1 MSKIRVDTIVNEAG
15 SGAPNFSSG
24 LTGTNGTFTGNLNVT
39 GNISAGGTITY
50 EDVTSVDSVGIVTAR
65 TDLKVNRNA
74 IITGITTFTGAL
86 DGNGGANIQ
95 GGSGVVL
102 NGLTYPGSD
111 GSSGQY
117 LKTDGSGALSFAT
130 VSSGGGKVINVWYNA
145 DRINRTYSGGTY
157 TWIDVPNLSRTITP
171 ASATSRFWIH
181 VKLSGGTDGNHN
193 YMRINCN
200 GTTPH
205 IGEAAGSA
213 TRCTDVAAPKATWD
227 QEQMIGSYLYEP
239 ATTSAI
245 TIKAQ
250 YAYESWGSLNRGNR
264 HNNNPSDGTS
274 TSDMTIF
281 EFSS

>member
-1 MSKIRVDTIVNEAG
+1 MSKIRVDTIVDESG

-65 TDLKVNRNA
+65 TDLIVNRNTT
-74 IITGITTFTGAL
+74 ITGITTFQGAI
-86 DGNGGANIQ
+86 DSNGGANIQ

-111 GSSGQY
+111 GSAGEY
-117 LKTDGSGALSFAT
+117 LKTDGSGALSFAA
-130 VSSGGGKVINVWYNA
+130 VSSGGGKVINVWYA
-145 DRINRTYSGGTY
+145 QDVTSRSYSGSTYS
-157 TWIDVPNLSRTITP
+157 WIDVPNLSKDITP
-171 ASATSRFWIH
+171 ASANSRFWIH
-181 VKLSGGTDGNHN
+181 VKLSGSTNGNHN
-193 YMRINCN
+193 YMRISCN
-200 GTTPH
+200 GTYPH
-205 IGEAAGSA
+205 IGASAGSA
-213 TRCTDVAAPKATWD
+213 IRCTDVAAPKATWD
-227 QEQMIGSYLYEP
+227 QEQMIGSYLYAP
-239 ATTSAI
+239 STTSQI

-250 YAYESWGSLNRGNR
+250 YAYESTGYLNRGER
-264 HNNNPSDGTS
+264 HNNNNSDGTS

>member
-1 MSKIRVDTIVNEAG
+1 MSKIRVNTIVNEAG

-24 LTGTNGTFTGNLNVT
+24 LTGTNGTFTGNLEVT

-50 EDVTSVDSVGIVTAR
+50 DDVTSVDSVGIVTCR
-65 TDLKVNRNA
+65 EDIKVNRNA
-74 IITGITTFTGAL
+74 TITGITTFTGAI
-86 DGNGGANIQ
+86 DSNGGINVT
-95 GGSGVVL
+95 GGAVL
-102 NGLTYPGSD
+102 NGLTYPASD
-111 GSSGQY
+111 GSADQVI
-117 LKTDGSGALSFAT
+117 KTDGSGNLSFANT
-130 VSSGGGKVINVWYNA
+130 SSGGGKVINVWYGQ
-145 DRINRTYSGGTY
+145 DTTSRSYSGSTY
-157 TWIDVPNLSRTITP
+157 NWIDVPNLSKDITP
-171 ASATSRFWIH
+171 ASTSSKFWIH
-181 VKLSGGTDGNHN
+181 VKLSGSTNGNHN